1 MTPLL
6 FISLVVSANAAAQY
20 SDSFARNFMFPLSAA
35 AYSDRPQQCI
45 ERLFPNS
52 TLQRLV
58 TVQCDAFRKDTCSG
72 FTAVLHPQKAIVLS
86 FRYPLR
92 ASQYIHISIG
102 GRAGGTARF
111 LQLLQEVNKTIFLN
125 LSSWLFGGR
134 ISRYF
139 SDAFSKIWSAGM
151 NVDFHTLRSRHPDY
165 EIWVTGHSL
174 GGSVASLAASF
185 LIGSHIANSSEIKLV
200 TFGQPRT
207 GDVKYSATHDA
218 QMEYSFR
225 VTHWRDIV
233 PHIPFGPLG
242 GYFHHRQEVILGK
255 NKRKGE
261 GKECSDGLWFTSSI
275 HEHTHYFGKKV
286 SEYGRAGCVE

>member
-86 FRYPLR
+86 FR
-92 ASQYIHISIG
+92 
-102 GRAGGTARF
+102 GTARF

-242 GYFHHRQEVILGK
+242 GYFHHRQEAFYRNNMEPETVTVCPE
-255 NKRKGE
+255 GE